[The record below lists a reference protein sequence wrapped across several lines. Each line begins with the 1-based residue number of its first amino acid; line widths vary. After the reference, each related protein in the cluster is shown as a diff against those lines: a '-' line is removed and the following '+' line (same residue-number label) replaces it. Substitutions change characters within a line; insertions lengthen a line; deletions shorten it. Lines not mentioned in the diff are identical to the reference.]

1 MPEYTGLVTL
11 LRSFAESGGDE
22 RCDACKYKEDY
33 PPCVSC
39 INRMVSDAADAI
51 QALSKRERFLR
62 GKIADALD
70 ALDRG
75 ADNDW
80 ARKALEDAEREK
92 EHG

>member
-1 MPEYTGLVTL
+1 MPDYTELVTQ

-22 RCDACKYKEDY
+22 RCGACKYEEDY
-33 PPCVSC
+33 PPCVDC
-39 INRMVSDAADAI
+39 INHMVSDAADAI
-51 QALSKRERFLR
+51 QVLSKRERFLR

-80 ARKALEDAEREK
+80 ARKALEEAEK
-92 EHG
+92 EADNG